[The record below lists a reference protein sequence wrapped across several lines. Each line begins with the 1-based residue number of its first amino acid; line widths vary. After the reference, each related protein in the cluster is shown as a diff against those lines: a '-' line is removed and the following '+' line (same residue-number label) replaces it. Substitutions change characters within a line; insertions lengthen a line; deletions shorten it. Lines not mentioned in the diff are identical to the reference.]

1 MNVEMLVEQV
11 LARLHEKGLKRFPEG
26 FKNRLGQLIFSLQ
39 CSYPWNSDEEIV
51 NMATEQI
58 LKEINEGSLDSSFN
72 ALTVETKSIKNEE
85 EGMEQLTS
93 QKAFNILTI
102 ETETKK
108 LREEPPSILKVYNWA
123 THLTHEEEIAEAF
136 IMPRPE
142 WKKLVRRLIYTS
154 GNLIKVVGPQ
164 GAGKTTMANYLFR
177 ELSKVEGK
185 RVVFRSLPK
194 GNEEFGHWQEYKS
207 LEQVEGYSLTGTK
220 KRWVVS
226 KDRDWEWY
234 YSDDTRIFIL
244 DLWDY
249 SKSSQKDII
258 KALDAIQD
266 YWRYRCNLRK
276 HKINRGEKNVP
287 VIPNIIIFLQ
297 KEALPLHFFLGKMQ
311 FFELKP
317 WRPEDLVKY
326 YREVFKGTFPF
337 TKEALREV
345 AALSR
350 GIFRKFKEYIA
361 ACLDE
366 FLSEEINYNEK
377 ITVDDVRRIITTE
390 KLVQDMELQLCEL
403 WPRSRDNRVLAVKVL
418 RYLRENGPTFQKEI
432 AEKFFAGN
440 LMACSRLLN
449 KLAHFG
455 YVKSEKE
462 GVERRWEIA

>member
-1 MNVEMLVEQV
+1 MTKEELTRKV
-11 LARLHEKGLKRFPEG
+11 LARLQEKGLKRFSDSFET
-26 FKNRLGQLIFSLQ
+26 KVGQIIISLQ
-39 CSYPWNSDEEIV
+39 NTFPWNNDEEIV

-58 LKEINEGSLDSSFN
+58 LKRINEGSLDSSFN
-72 ALTVETKSIKNEE
+72 ILTVKTKSIKNEE
-85 EGMEQLTS
+85 EGKEQS
-93 QKAFNILTI
+93 GSKKAFNILTLQTK
-102 ETETKK
+102 TEKP
-108 LREEPPSILKVYNWA
+108 REEPPSILRVYNWA
-123 THLTHEEEIAEAF
+123 THLTHEEEAAEAF

-142 WKKLVRRLIYTS
+142 WKRLVRRLIYTS

-164 GAGKTTMANYLFR
+164 GAGKTTMANYLYR
-177 ELSKVEGK
+177 ELSKVENK
-185 RVVFRSLPK
+185 RVRFRSLQK
-194 GNEEFGHWQEYKS
+194 GYEEFGHWKYYKS
-207 LEQVEGYSLTGTK
+207 LEKVEDVDGVK
-220 KRWVVS
+220 KKWVVS

-234 YSDDTRIFIL
+234 YTDDTRTFLI

-276 HKINRGEKNVP
+276 SKLNRGEKSVP
-287 VIPNIIIFLQ
+287 VVPNIVIFLQ
-297 KEALPLHFFLGKMQ
+297 KEALPLHFFLGKMT

-317 WRPEDLVKY
+317 WKPEDLVKY
-326 YREVFKGTFPF
+326 YKEAFKGTFPF
-337 TKEALREV
+337 TEEALREV

-366 FLSEEINYNEK
+366 FLSEGINYNKK
-377 ITVDDVRRIITTE
+377 ITVNDVRRIITTE

-403 WPRSRDNRVLAVKVL
+403 WPRSRENRVLAVKVL
-418 RYLRENGPTFQKEI
+418 RYLREKGPTLQKEI
-432 AEKFFAGN
+432 AEKFFAEN

-455 YVKSEKE
+455 YVKSKKE

>member
-1 MNVEMLVEQV
+1 MIEELVEQV
-11 LARLHEKGLKRFPEG
+11 LARLHEKGLKKFPEG
-26 FKNRLGQLIFSLQ
+26 FKNRLGQLIVSLQ
-39 CSYPWNSDEEIV
+39 NTFPWNSDEEIV

-58 LKEINEGSLDSSFN
+58 LKRINEESLDSSLN
-72 ALTVETKSIKNEE
+72 ALTLETKSVENEG
-85 EGMEQLTS
+85 EGKEQS
-93 QKAFNILTI
+93 ESKKAFNVLTVKT
-102 ETETKK
+102 ETEKP
-108 LREEPPSILKVYNWA
+108 REEPPSVLKVYNWA
-123 THLTHEEEIAEAF
+123 THLTHEEEAAEAF

-177 ELSKVEGK
+177 ELSKVENK
-185 RVVFRSLPK
+185 RVVFRSLQK
-194 GNEEFGHWQEYKS
+194 GYESFGYWEEYKS
-207 LEQVEGYSLTGTK
+207 LERVEDVNGVK
-220 KRWVVS
+220 EKWVVS
-226 KDRDWEWY
+226 KDRDWEWLY
-234 YSDDTRIFIL
+234 ADDTRTFII

-276 HKINRGEKNVP
+276 DKLNRREKIVP
-287 VIPNIIIFLQ
+287 VVPNIVIFLQ
-297 KEALPLHFFLGKMQ
+297 KEALPLHFFLGKMT

-317 WRPEDLVKY
+317 WKPEDLVKY
-326 YREVFKGTFPF
+326 YKEAFKGTFPF
-337 TKEALREV
+337 TEEALREV

-366 FLSEEINYNEK
+366 FLSEGINYNRQ
-377 ITVDDVRRIITTE
+377 ITAEDVRRIITTE

-403 WPRSRDNRVLAVKVL
+403 WPRSRENRVLAVKVL
-418 RYLRENGPTFQKEI
+418 RYLREKGPTLQKEI

-440 LMACSRLLN
+440 LMACSRLLR

-455 YVKSEKE
+455 YIKSKKE

>member
-1 MNVEMLVEQV
+1 MIEELVEQV
-11 LARLHEKGLKRFPEG
+11 LARLHEKGLKKFPEG
-26 FKNRLGQLIFSLQ
+26 FKNRLGQLIVSLQ
-39 CSYPWNSDEEIV
+39 NTFPWNSDEEIV

-58 LKEINEGSLDSSFN
+58 LKRINEESLDSSLN
-72 ALTVETKSIKNEE
+72 ALTLETKSVENEG
-85 EGMEQLTS
+85 EGKEQS
-93 QKAFNILTI
+93 ESKKAFNVLTVKT
-102 ETETKK
+102 ETEKP
-108 LREEPPSILKVYNWA
+108 REEPPSVLKVYNWA
-123 THLTHEEEIAEAF
+123 THLTHEEEAAEAF

-177 ELSKVEGK
+177 ELSKVENK
-185 RVVFRSLPK
+185 RVVFRSLQK
-194 GNEEFGHWQEYKS
+194 GYESFGYWEEYKS
-207 LEQVEGYSLTGTK
+207 LERVEDVNGVK
-220 KRWVVS
+220 EKWVVS
-226 KDRDWEWY
+226 KDRDWEWLY
-234 YSDDTRIFIL
+234 ADDTRTFII

-276 HKINRGEKNVP
+276 DKLNRREKIVP
-287 VIPNIIIFLQ
+287 VVPNIVIFLQ
-297 KEALPLHFFLGKMQ
+297 KEALPLHFFLGKMT

-317 WRPEDLVKY
+317 WKPEDLVKY
-326 YREVFKGTFPF
+326 YKEAFKGTFPF
-337 TKEALREV
+337 TEEALREV

-366 FLSEEINYNEK
+366 FLSEGINYNRQ
-377 ITVDDVRRIITTE
+377 ITAEDVRRIITTE

-403 WPRSRDNRVLAVKVL
+403 WPRSRENRVLAVKVL
-418 RYLRENGPTFQKEI
+418 RYLREKGPTLQKEI

-455 YVKSEKE
+455 YVKSKKE